1 MRVLLLS
8 LDGFDMETARRL
20 GLPTLGRLADTA
32 AHGRLD
38 SGNTY
43 LTGLAGEHLS
53 NGLHPSSGGRQSAV
67 RFDPQS
73 YRVSQRNESLPAA
86 FGGVDTVVFDPCYFD
101 LARAPET
108 VRGIID
114 WGAHDPGGPPQ
125 QRPDSLRDEIIA
137 KFGDYPAR
145 PWIYGNPWP
154 SSERCEAMAADL
166 VGAVRSRSAISRW
179 LLTERLP
186 DWTIA
191 VVTVSE
197 AHGASEGLFHGADP
211 DHPLAVIPSAPAA
224 GQAISEVYHAIDT
237 LVAELIE
244 SLPDVVT
251 MVFTPHGMG
260 ANNSDIAS
268 MVLLGELMARWS
280 GHTTP
285 DLSFPTDEHGLAV
298 LGPDD
303 SWGDAVWRAIDERS
317 TTPSLLDLPRRLGA
331 KARAFRRRTT
341 APGVDWIPLVRHQPR
356 WHTMRAF
363 ALPSYYDG
371 RIRVN
376 LRGREA
382 LGCVE
387 PADYDALLDEIE
399 TLLRACRDP
408 RTGEPLVASIDRP
421 DDPWSV
427 TDEGADV
434 IVHWHGTP
442 FGVEH
447 DDLGRIGPIPARR
460 TGGHRSPYGAVFV
473 TGPDVEPVD
482 LGDLSPFDLVP
493 TAFELTGCA
502 SPWELSGRAF
512 AVPTIG

>member
-1 MRVLLLS
+1 
-8 LDGFDMETARRL
+8 
-20 GLPTLGRLADTA
+20 
-32 AHGRLD
+32 
-38 SGNTY
+38 
-43 LTGLAGEHLS
+43 
-53 NGLHPSSGGRQSAV
+53 
-67 RFDPQS
+67 
-73 YRVSQRNESLPAA
+73 
-86 FGGVDTVVFDPCYFD
+86 
-101 LARAPET
+101 
-108 VRGIID
+108 
-114 WGAHDPGGPPQ
+114 
-125 QRPDSLRDEIIA
+125 
-137 KFGDYPAR
+137 
-145 PWIYGNPWP
+145 
-154 SSERCEAMAADL
+154 
-166 VGAVRSRSAISRW
+166 
-179 LLTERLP
+179 
-186 DWTIA
+186 
-191 VVTVSE
+191 
-197 AHGASEGLFHGADP
+197 
-211 DHPLAVIPSAPAA
+211 
-224 GQAISEVYHAIDT
+224 VYHAIDT

-512 AVPTIG
+512 AVPTTG